1 MTASLGR
8 GQWPLFHLKYFLR
21 FLGAC
26 PDSNQYN
33 QAVATKLISRQ
44 SIFQQLFFVKR
55 LHKTKRDLCKVFSV
69 KVKCKNQEVCLRR
82 RCGGHLEAVG
92 ADRPVDGRESLFKK
106 KLRN

>member
-8 GQWPLFHLKYFLR
+8 GQWPLFHLKYFLW
-21 FLGAC
+21 FPGAC

-33 QAVATKLISRQ
+33 QAVATKLIARRL
-44 SIFQQLFFVKR
+44 IFQQLSFVKR
-55 LHKTKRDLCKVFSV
+55 LHNIKRDLCIVFSV

-82 RCGGHLEAVG
+82 RCGGHLEAVC
-92 ADRPVDGRESLFKK
+92 ADRPVDGREPLFKK